1 MIVNRDALVER
12 LRQRLVESANSAG
25 WGYYTG
31 KTSRIEPTCWALLAL
46 ANSSEHAEGAWPSL
60 SRPHIEF
67 LERLQGADGLLVETA
82 PALVNLAVNGLASVV
97 LASHAAPGS
106 PTVRRRL
113 IDAII
118 ALKGVGVTQ
127 TDPRQDST
135 LQGWPWVRD
144 TFSWVEPTAWCLLAL
159 KCNHAIAGSGA
170 ATARELEAE
179 RVLVNRMCTGGGWNY
194 GNAAA
199 FGQDL
204 RAYVSTT
211 AVGLLA
217 LQDKTDSAA
226 VVQSLAWLRAQR
238 LSESG
243 TMTLALVS
251 LTLRLFGVPADD
263 VDERLA
269 MAVSTSER
277 SGNLHTVAMALYALT
292 GERHQGAPFRVA

>member
-1 MIVNRDALVER
+1 MTANRDDLVER
-12 LRQRLVESANSAG
+12 LRQQLIAGANRAG
-25 WGYYTG
+25 WGYYAG

-46 ANSSEHAEGAWPSL
+46 AQSGERTEASWAAL
-60 SRPHIEF
+60 SRPHVDF
-67 LERLQGADGLLVETA
+67 LERLQGADGLLVENE

-97 LASHAAPGS
+97 LSGRDAPGS
-106 PTVRRRL
+106 LAVRRKL
-113 IDAII
+113 IDALV
-118 ALKGVGVTQ
+118 AVKGVRVTQ

-159 KCNHAIAGSGA
+159 KCNRAIASHEA
-170 ATARELEAE
+170 VAAREQEAE
-179 RVLVNRMCTGGGWNY
+179 RVLANRMCTGGGWNY
-194 GNAAA
+194 GNATA

-204 RAYVSTT
+204 RAYVPTT

-217 LQDKTDSAA
+217 LQDRKDTAT
-226 VVQSLAWLRAQR
+226 VTQSLAWLRAQR

-251 LTLRLFGVPADD
+251 VALRLFGEPADD

-269 MAVSTSER
+269 TVVNASEG
-277 SGNLHTVAMALYALT
+277 SGHLHAVAMALYALCAARHL
-292 GERHQGAPFRVA
+292 GEPFRAA